1 MTIQDTALSLPLLPS
16 TITGDSM
23 VIVLIRNGTVLP
35 YRINLSTL
43 LPGPATASVLGTIRL
58 TGDLGGTAQSP
69 TVPGLATRAPIN
81 NAALTGAPTAPTP
94 PSGDNNTRLA
104 TTAWV
109 RTHINSTGIN
119 TLSDVAITTPVIGQ
133 GLTWNGT
140 NWVNATASGGGDLLA
155 LNNLNDVNNTQT
167 ALNNLIDGDNNIHTT
182 GTIRWST
189 NIANI
194 GGLPPANTYRGMFAA
209 VNGAGGAYY
218 SNGTEWLRLDRVLLN
233 DLNDV
238 NTAGVTNGQVL
249 AYQSGNWIPTTLVSG
264 GAGPANTTDLPEGTN
279 LYYTS
284 ARVDARIGLA
294 ELSDLLDVSNTAAT
308 NGQYLAWNSATSNWV
323 PTTPTESDSTFT
335 SPLTTKGDLHTYST
349 TDARLPIGANGTFL
363 VADSAT
369 TTGLRWQA
377 PLSLNN
383 IVDVNTPDPNDNDVL
398 TWTGSEWEAVA
409 PVPLLPLDIT
419 TPSAGQVL
427 RYNGTDWVNQS
438 LSLIGLSDVSISSI
452 DLEDGDT
459 IVWDNT
465 SNKWVR
471 SSVQAPIDTDDIT
484 EGTTNLYYTP
494 GRVATEF
501 NTLIAATTL
510 NALSDVAAP
519 SPTSGQSLVWNG
531 TNWVNSSLIPTIS
544 KGDIAVQG
552 ATALIRL
559 PVGNDGQALLADS
572 TTTTGLRWGA
582 AGGGS
587 GGTLA
592 GLSDVVITSPTQ
604 GQVLTWNAT
613 TSRWNAANPS
623 NQVSLNRQPL
633 TGVLSLT
640 LSSAGTQHLDPNGM
654 NRDVFLPP
662 NPTVGT
668 RFRILNLAPAFNIVV
683 KDPNTNITVLTLGN
697 SSASIQAE
705 FTWDGVG
712 WYFWG

>member
-1 MTIQDTALSLPLLPS
+1 MTIQETALTLPLLPS
-16 TITGDSM
+16 VITGDSM
-23 VIVLIRNGTVLP
+23 VIVLIRNGTVTP

-58 TGDLGGTAQSP
+58 TGDLGGTATAP
-69 TVPGLATRAPIN
+69 TVPGLTTRAPIN

-94 PSGDNNTRLA
+94 PSNDNNTRLA

-109 RTHINSTGIN
+109 RTRINSTGIN
-119 TLSDVAITTPVIGQ
+119 ALSDVTITTPVIGQ

-218 SNGTEWLRLDRVLLN
+218 SNGTEWLRLDRALLN

-249 AYQSGNWIPTTLVSG
+249 AYQSGNWIPTTLA
-264 GAGPANTTDLPEGTN
+264 AGPVTTTNLPEGAN
-279 LYYTS
+279 LYHTS
-284 ARVDARIGLA
+284 ARVDARIELA
-294 ELSDLLDVSNTAAT
+294 ELSDLLNVSNTAAT

-323 PTTPTESDSTFT
+323 PTTPTGSTFT

-363 VADSAT
+363 VADSTT

-377 PLSLNN
+377 P
-383 IVDVNTPDPNDNDVL
+383 
-398 TWTGSEWEAVA
+398 A
-409 PVPLLPLDIT
+409 
-419 TPSAGQVL
+419 
-427 RYNGTDWVNQS
+427 
-438 LSLIGLSDVSISSI
+438 
-452 DLEDGDT
+452 
-459 IVWDNT
+459 
-465 SNKWVR
+465 
-471 SSVQAPIDTDDIT
+471 DTDDIA
-484 EGTTNLYYTP
+484 EGTTNLYYTDA
-494 GRVATEF
+494 RVTTRF
-501 NTLIAATTL
+501 NTLIPA
-510 NALSDVAAP
+510 VA
-519 SPTSGQSLVWNG
+519 
-531 TNWVNSSLIPTIS
+531 
-544 KGDIAVQG
+544 KGDILVQG
-552 ATALIRL
+552 ATVLSRL
-559 PVGNDGQALLADS
+559 PVGSNDQVLLADS
-572 TTTTGLRWGA
+572 TTATGLRWGA
-582 AGGGS
+582 VNSG

-592 GLSDVVITSPTQ
+592 GLSDVAITSPAQ

-613 TSRWNAANPS
+613 TSRWNAANLS
-623 NQVSLNRQPL
+623 NQVSLNRQTL
-633 TGVLSLT
+633 TGALTLT
-640 LSSAGTQHLDPNGM
+640 LSSAGTQHLDPDGA
-654 NRDVFLPP
+654 NRDVLLPL

-668 RFRILNLAPAFNIVV
+668 RFRILNLAPAFNILV
-683 KDPNTNITVLTLGN
+683 KNPNTTVTVLTLGN
-697 SSASIQAE
+697 SSTSIQAE
-705 FTWDGVG
+705 FTWDGVD
-712 WYFWG
+712 WHSWEPA

>member
-1 MTIQDTALSLPLLPS
+1 MTIQETALALPLLPS
-16 TITGDSM
+16 IITGDSM
-23 VIVLIRNGTVLP
+23 VMVLIRNGIVTP

-58 TGDLGGTAQSP
+58 TGDLGGTATAP
-69 TVPGLATRAPIN
+69 TVPGLTTRAPIN

-119 TLSDVAITTPVIGQ
+119 TLSDVTITTPVIGQ

-155 LNNLNDVNNTQT
+155 LNNLDDVINTQT

-209 VNGAGGAYY
+209 VNDAGGAYY
-218 SNGTEWLRLDRVLLN
+218 SNGTEWLRLDRALLN

-264 GAGPANTTDLPEGTN
+264 GAGPATTTDLPEGAN

-294 ELSDLLDVSNTAAT
+294 ELSDLLNVSNTAAT
-308 NGQYLAWNSATSNWV
+308 NGQYLAWNSATGNWV
-323 PTTPTESDSTFT
+323 PTTPVTSGGSTFT
-335 SPLTTKGDLHTYST
+335 SPLTTKGDIHTYST

-377 PLSLNN
+377 ALSLNN
-383 IVDVNTPDPNDNDVL
+383 IADVNTPDPNDNDVL
-398 TWTGSEWEAVA
+398 TWTGSQWEAVA
-409 PVPLLPLDIT
+409 LEPLLPLDIT

-427 RYNGTDWVNQS
+427 RYNGTDWANES
-438 LSLIGLSDVSISSI
+438 LPLTRLSDVNISSI

-465 SNKWVR
+465 SNRWVR
-471 SSVQAPIDTDDIT
+471 SSVQPPPDTDDIA
-484 EGTTNLYYTP
+484 EGTTNLYYTDA
-494 GRVATEF
+494 RVTTRF
-501 NTLIAATTL
+501 NTLIPT
-510 NALSDVAAP
+510 VA
-519 SPTSGQSLVWNG
+519 
-531 TNWVNSSLIPTIS
+531 
-544 KGDIAVQG
+544 KGDLLVQG
-552 ATALIRL
+552 ATVLSRL
-559 PVGNDGQALLADS
+559 PVGNNDQVLLADS
-572 TTTTGLRWGA
+572 TTATGLRWGA
-582 AGGGS
+582 VS
-587 GGTLA
+587 GTLA
-592 GLSDVVITSPTQ
+592 GLSDVAITSPAQ

-613 TSRWNAANPS
+613 TSRWNAANLS
-623 NQVSLNRQPL
+623 NQVSLNRQTL
-633 TGVLSLT
+633 TGALTLT
-640 LSSAGTQHLDPNGM
+640 LSSAGTQHLDPGGT
-654 NRDVFLPP
+654 NRDVLLPL

-668 RFRILNLAPAFNIVV
+668 RFRILNLAPAFNILV
-683 KDPNTNITVLTLGN
+683 KNPNTSATVLTLGN
-697 SSASIQAE
+697 SSTSIQAE
-705 FTWDGVG
+705 FTWDGVD
-712 WYFWG
+712 WYSWEPA

>member
-1 MTIQDTALSLPLLPS
+1 MTIQETALALPLLPS
-16 TITGDSM
+16 IITGDSM
-23 VIVLIRNGTVLP
+23 VMVLIRNGTVTP

-58 TGDLGGTAQSP
+58 TGDLGGTATAP
-69 TVPGLATRAPIN
+69 TVPGLTTRAPIN

-119 TLSDVAITTPVIGQ
+119 TLSDVTITTPVIGQ

-218 SNGTEWLRLDRVLLN
+218 SNGIEWLRLDRALLN

-249 AYQSGNWIPTTLVSG
+249 AYQSGNWVPTTLPG
-264 GAGPANTTDLPEGTN
+264 GGPVTTTDLPEGAN
-279 LYYTS
+279 LYHTS
-284 ARVDARIGLA
+284 ARVDARIELA
-294 ELSDLLDVSNTAAT
+294 ELSDLLNVSNTAAT
-308 NGQYLAWNSATSNWV
+308 NGQYLAWNSTTSNWV
-323 PTTPTESDSTFT
+323 PTTPTGSTFT

-363 VADSAT
+363 VADSTT

-377 PLSLNN
+377 P
-383 IVDVNTPDPNDNDVL
+383 
-398 TWTGSEWEAVA
+398 A
-409 PVPLLPLDIT
+409 
-419 TPSAGQVL
+419 
-427 RYNGTDWVNQS
+427 
-438 LSLIGLSDVSISSI
+438 
-452 DLEDGDT
+452 
-459 IVWDNT
+459 
-465 SNKWVR
+465 
-471 SSVQAPIDTDDIT
+471 DTDDIA
-484 EGTTNLYYTP
+484 EGTTNLYYTDA
-494 GRVATEF
+494 RVTTRF
-501 NTLIAATTL
+501 NTLIPA
-510 NALSDVAAP
+510 VA
-519 SPTSGQSLVWNG
+519 
-531 TNWVNSSLIPTIS
+531 
-544 KGDIAVQG
+544 KGDILVQG
-552 ATALIRL
+552 ATVLSRL
-559 PVGNDGQALLADS
+559 PVGSNDQVLLADS
-572 TTTTGLRWGA
+572 TTATGLRWGA
-582 AGGGS
+582 VNSG

-592 GLSDVVITSPTQ
+592 GLSDVAITSPAQ

-613 TSRWNAANPS
+613 TSRWNAANLS
-623 NQVSLNRQPL
+623 NQVSLNRQTL
-633 TGVLSLT
+633 TGALTLT
-640 LSSAGTQHLDPNGM
+640 LSSAGTQHLDPDGA
-654 NRDVFLPP
+654 NRDVLLPL

-668 RFRILNLAPAFNIVV
+668 RFRILNLAPAFNILV
-683 KDPNTNITVLTLGN
+683 KNPNTTATVLTLGN
-697 SSASIQAE
+697 TSTSIQAE
-705 FTWDGVG
+705 FTWDGVD
-712 WYFWG
+712 WYSWEPV

>member
-1 MTIQDTALSLPLLPS
+1 MSIQDNALALPLLPS
-16 TITGDSM
+16 IITGDSM
-23 VIVLIRNGTVLP
+23 VIVLIRNGMVTP
-35 YRINLSTL
+35 YRTNLSTL

-58 TGDLGGTAQSP
+58 TGDLGGTATAP
-69 TVPGLATRAPIN
+69 TVPGLTTRAPIN

-155 LNNLNDVNNTQT
+155 LNNLDDVNNTQT

-209 VNGAGGAYY
+209 VNDAGGAYY
-218 SNGTEWLRLDRVLLN
+218 SNGTEWLRLDRALLN

-264 GAGPANTTDLPEGTN
+264 GAGPATTTDLPEGAN

-294 ELSDLLDVSNTAAT
+294 ELSDLLNVSNTAAT
-308 NGQYLAWNSATSNWV
+308 NGQYLAWNSATGNWV
-323 PTTPTESDSTFT
+323 PTTPVTSGGSTFT
-335 SPLTTKGDLHTYST
+335 SPLTTKGDIHTYST

-377 PLSLNN
+377 ALSLNN
-383 IVDVNTPDPNDNDVL
+383 IADVNTPDPNDNDVL
-398 TWTGSEWEAVA
+398 TWTGSQWEAVA
-409 PVPLLPLDIT
+409 LEPLLPLDIT

-427 RYNGTDWVNQS
+427 RYNGTDWANES
-438 LSLIGLSDVSISSI
+438 LPLTRLSDVNISSI

-465 SNKWVR
+465 SNRWVR
-471 SSVQAPIDTDDIT
+471 SSVQPPPDTDDIA
-484 EGTTNLYYTP
+484 EGTTNLYYTDA
-494 GRVATEF
+494 RVTTRF
-501 NTLIAATTL
+501 NTLIPT
-510 NALSDVAAP
+510 VA
-519 SPTSGQSLVWNG
+519 
-531 TNWVNSSLIPTIS
+531 
-544 KGDIAVQG
+544 KGDLLVQG
-552 ATALIRL
+552 ATVLSRL
-559 PVGNDGQALLADS
+559 PVGNNDQVLLADS
-572 TTTTGLRWGA
+572 TTATGLRWGA
-582 AGGGS
+582 VS
-587 GGTLA
+587 GTLA
-592 GLSDVVITSPTQ
+592 GLSDVAITSPAQ

-613 TSRWNAANPS
+613 TSRWNAANLS
-623 NQVSLNRQPL
+623 NQVSLNRQTL
-633 TGVLSLT
+633 TGALTLT
-640 LSSAGTQHLDPNGM
+640 LSSAGTQHLDPGGT
-654 NRDVFLPP
+654 NRDVLLPL

-668 RFRILNLAPAFNIVV
+668 RFRILNLAPAFNILV
-683 KDPNTNITVLTLGN
+683 KNPNTSATVLTLGN
-697 SSASIQAE
+697 SSTSIQAE
-705 FTWDGVG
+705 FTWDGVD
-712 WYFWG
+712 WYSWEPA

>member
-16 TITGDSM
+16 IITGDSM
-23 VIVLIRNGTVLP
+23 VIVLIRNGTVTP

-43 LPGPATASVLGTIRL
+43 LPGPATASLLGTIRL
-58 TGDLGGTAQSP
+58 TGDLGGTATAP

-109 RTHINSTGIN
+109 RSHINSTGIN

-218 SNGTEWLRLDRVLLN
+218 SNGTEWLRLDRALLN

-249 AYQSGNWIPTTLVSG
+249 AYQSGNWIPTTMA
-264 GAGPANTTDLPEGTN
+264 AGPVTTTDLPEGTN
-279 LYYTS
+279 LYHTS
-284 ARVDARIGLA
+284 ARVDERIGLA

-308 NGQYLAWNSATSNWV
+308 NGQYLAWDSATSNWV
-323 PTTPTESDSTFT
+323 PTTPTSTFT

-363 VADSAT
+363 VADSTT

-377 PLSLNN
+377 P
-383 IVDVNTPDPNDNDVL
+383 
-398 TWTGSEWEAVA
+398 A
-409 PVPLLPLDIT
+409 
-419 TPSAGQVL
+419 
-427 RYNGTDWVNQS
+427 
-438 LSLIGLSDVSISSI
+438 
-452 DLEDGDT
+452 
-459 IVWDNT
+459 
-465 SNKWVR
+465 
-471 SSVQAPIDTDDIT
+471 DTDDIT
-484 EGTTNLYYTP
+484 EGTTNLYYTDA
-494 GRVATEF
+494 RVTTRF
-501 NTLIAATTL
+501 NA
-510 NALSDVAAP
+510 
-519 SPTSGQSLVWNG
+519 
-531 TNWVNSSLIPTIS
+531 LIPTVA
-544 KGDIAVQG
+544 KGDLLVQG
-552 ATALIRL
+552 ATVLSRL
-559 PVGNDGQALLADS
+559 PVGSNDQVLLADS
-572 TTTTGLRWGA
+572 TTVTGLRWGA
-582 AGGGS
+582 VNSGGGAL
-587 GGTLA
+587 T
-592 GLSDVVITSPTQ
+592 GLSDVAITNPAQ

-613 TSRWNAANPS
+613 TSRWNAANLS
-623 NQVSLNRQPL
+623 NQISLNRQTL
-633 TGVLSLT
+633 TGALTLT
-640 LSSAGTQHLDPNGM
+640 LSSAGTQHLDPDGA
-654 NRDVFLPP
+654 NRDVLLPL

-668 RFRILNLAPAFNIVV
+668 RFRILNLAPAFNILV
-683 KDPNTNITVLTLGN
+683 KNPNTTATVLTLGN
-697 SSASIQAE
+697 SSTSIQAE
-705 FTWDGVG
+705 FTWDGVD
-712 WYFWG
+712 WYSWEPA

>member
-1 MTIQDTALSLPLLPS
+1 
-16 TITGDSM
+16 M
-23 VIVLIRNGTVLP
+23 VIVLIRNGTVTP

-58 TGDLGGTAQSP
+58 TGDLGGTATAP
-69 TVPGLATRAPIN
+69 TVPGLTTRAPIN

-94 PSGDNNTRLA
+94 PSNDNNTRLA

-119 TLSDVAITTPVIGQ
+119 TLSDVTITTPVIGQ

-209 VNGAGGAYY
+209 VNGTGGAYY
-218 SNGTEWLRLDRVLLN
+218 SNGTEWLRLDRALLN

-249 AYQSGNWIPTTLVSG
+249 AYQSGNWIPTTLPG
-264 GAGPANTTDLPEGTN
+264 GGPVTTTDLPEGAN
-279 LYYTS
+279 LYHTS
-284 ARVDARIGLA
+284 ARVDARIELA
-294 ELSDLLDVSNTAAT
+294 ELSDLLNVSNTAAT

-323 PTTPTESDSTFT
+323 PTTPTGSTFT

-363 VADSAT
+363 VADSTT

-377 PLSLNN
+377 P
-383 IVDVNTPDPNDNDVL
+383 
-398 TWTGSEWEAVA
+398 A
-409 PVPLLPLDIT
+409 
-419 TPSAGQVL
+419 
-427 RYNGTDWVNQS
+427 
-438 LSLIGLSDVSISSI
+438 
-452 DLEDGDT
+452 
-459 IVWDNT
+459 
-465 SNKWVR
+465 
-471 SSVQAPIDTDDIT
+471 DTDDIA
-484 EGTTNLYYTP
+484 EGTTNLYYTDA
-494 GRVATEF
+494 RVTTRF
-501 NTLIAATTL
+501 NTLIPA
-510 NALSDVAAP
+510 VA
-519 SPTSGQSLVWNG
+519 
-531 TNWVNSSLIPTIS
+531 
-544 KGDIAVQG
+544 KGDILVQG
-552 ATALIRL
+552 ATVLSRL
-559 PVGNDGQALLADS
+559 PVGSNDQVLLADS
-572 TTTTGLRWGA
+572 TTATGLRWGA
-582 AGGGS
+582 VNSG

-592 GLSDVVITSPTQ
+592 GLSDVAITSPAQ

-613 TSRWNAANPS
+613 TSRWNAANLS
-623 NQVSLNRQPL
+623 NQVSLNRQTL
-633 TGVLSLT
+633 TGALTLT
-640 LSSAGTQHLDPNGM
+640 LSSAGTQHLDPDGA
-654 NRDVFLPP
+654 NRDVLLPL

-668 RFRILNLAPAFNIVV
+668 RFRILNLAPAFNILV
-683 KDPNTNITVLTLGN
+683 KNPNTSATVLTLGN
-697 SSASIQAE
+697 SSTSIQAE
-705 FTWDGVG
+705 FTWDGVD
-712 WYFWG
+712 WYSWEPV

>member
-1 MTIQDTALSLPLLPS
+1 MTIQDTALALPLLPS
-16 TITGDSM
+16 IITGDSM
-23 VIVLIRNGTVLP
+23 VMVLIRNGTVTP

-58 TGDLGGTAQSP
+58 TGDLGGTATAP
-69 TVPGLATRAPIN
+69 TVPGLAARAPIN

-94 PSGDNNTRLA
+94 PSNDNNTRLA

-119 TLSDVAITTPVIGQ
+119 TLSDVTITTPVIGQ

-218 SNGTEWLRLDRVLLN
+218 SNGTEWLRLDRALLN

-238 NTAGVTNGQVL
+238 NTAGVIDGQVL
-249 AYQSGNWIPTTLVSG
+249 AYQSGNWIPTTLA
-264 GAGPANTTDLPEGTN
+264 AGPATTTNLPEGAN
-279 LYYTS
+279 LYHTS
-284 ARVDARIGLA
+284 ARVDARIELA
-294 ELSDLLDVSNTAAT
+294 ELSDLLDVSNTVAT
-308 NGQYLAWNSATSNWV
+308 NGQYLAWNSTTSNWV
-323 PTTPTESDSTFT
+323 PTTPTGSTFT

-363 VADSAT
+363 VADSTT

-377 PLSLNN
+377 P
-383 IVDVNTPDPNDNDVL
+383 
-398 TWTGSEWEAVA
+398 A
-409 PVPLLPLDIT
+409 
-419 TPSAGQVL
+419 
-427 RYNGTDWVNQS
+427 
-438 LSLIGLSDVSISSI
+438 
-452 DLEDGDT
+452 
-459 IVWDNT
+459 
-465 SNKWVR
+465 
-471 SSVQAPIDTDDIT
+471 DTDDIT
-484 EGTTNLYYTP
+484 EGTTNLYYTDA
-494 GRVATEF
+494 RVTTRF
-501 NTLIAATTL
+501 NTLIPT
-510 NALSDVAAP
+510 VA
-519 SPTSGQSLVWNG
+519 
-531 TNWVNSSLIPTIS
+531 
-544 KGDIAVQG
+544 KGDLLVQG
-552 ATALIRL
+552 ATVLSRL
-559 PVGNDGQALLADS
+559 PVGSNDQVLLADS
-572 TTTTGLRWGA
+572 TTVTGLRWGA
-582 AGGGS
+582 VNSGGGAL
-587 GGTLA
+587 T
-592 GLSDVVITSPTQ
+592 GLSDVAITNPAQ

-613 TSRWNAANPS
+613 TSRWNAANLS
-623 NQVSLNRQPL
+623 NQVSLNRQTL
-633 TGVLSLT
+633 TGALTLT

-662 NPTVGT
+662 NPTAGT
-668 RFRILNLAPAFNIVV
+668 RFRILNLAPAFNILV
-683 KDPNTNITVLTLGN
+683 KDPNTTTTVLTLGN
-697 SSASIQAE
+697 SSTSIQAE

-712 WYFWG
+712 WYFWEAA

>member
-1 MTIQDTALSLPLLPS
+1 
-16 TITGDSM
+16 M
-23 VIVLIRNGTVLP
+23 VIVLIRNGTVTP
-35 YRINLSTL
+35 YRINVSTL
-43 LPGPATASVLGTIRL
+43 LPGPATASLLGTIRL
-58 TGDLGGTAQSP
+58 TGDLGGTATAP

-119 TLSDVAITTPVIGQ
+119 TLSDVAITAPVIGQ

-218 SNGTEWLRLDRVLLN
+218 SNGTEWLRLDTALLN

-249 AYQSGNWIPTTLVSG
+249 AYQSGNWIPTTMA
-264 GAGPANTTDLPEGTN
+264 AGPVTTTDLPEGAN
-279 LYYTS
+279 LYHTS

-308 NGQYLAWNSATSNWV
+308 NGQYLAWDSATSNWA
-323 PTTPTESDSTFT
+323 PTTPTESGSTFT

-383 IVDVNTPDPNDNDVL
+383 IADVNTPDPNDNDVL

-409 PVPLLPLDIT
+409 SVPLLPLDIT

-438 LSLIGLSDVSISSI
+438 LPLIGLSDVNISSI

-459 IVWDNT
+459 IVWDST

-471 SSVQAPIDTDDIT
+471 SSVQASIDTDDIT

-510 NALSDVAAP
+510 NALSNVAI
-519 SPTSGQSLVWNG
+519 
-531 TNWVNSSLIPTIS
+531 TN
-544 KGDIAVQG
+544 
-552 ATALIRL
+552 
-559 PVGNDGQALLADS
+559 
-572 TTTTGLRWGA
+572 
-582 AGGGS
+582 
-587 GGTLA
+587 
-592 GLSDVVITSPTQ
+592 PTQ

-613 TSRWNAANPS
+613 TSRWNAANLS
-623 NQVSLNRQPL
+623 NQVSLNRQTL
-633 TGVLSLT
+633 TGALTLT
-640 LSSAGTQHLDPNGM
+640 LSSAGTQHLDPSGA
-654 NRDVFLPP
+654 NRDVLLPL

-668 RFRILNLAPAFNIVV
+668 RFRILNLAPAFNILV
-683 KDPNTNITVLTLGN
+683 KNPNTSATVLTLGN
-697 SSASIQAE
+697 TSTSIQAE
-705 FTWDGVG
+705 FTWDGVD
-712 WYFWG
+712 WYSWEPA

>member
-1 MTIQDTALSLPLLPS
+1 MTIQETALTLPLLPS
-16 TITGDSM
+16 VITGDSM
-23 VIVLIRNGTVLP
+23 VIVLIRNGTVTP
-35 YRINLSTL
+35 YRVNVSTL

-58 TGDLGGTAQSP
+58 TGDLGGTATAP
-69 TVPGLATRAPIN
+69 TVPGLTTRAPIN

-155 LNNLNDVNNTQT
+155 LNNLDDVNNTQT

-209 VNGAGGAYY
+209 VNDAGGAYY
-218 SNGTEWLRLDRVLLN
+218 SNGTEWLRLDRALLN

-264 GAGPANTTDLPEGTN
+264 GAGPATTTDLPEGAN

-294 ELSDLLDVSNTAAT
+294 ELSDLLNVSNTAAT
-308 NGQYLAWNSATSNWV
+308 NGQYLAWNSATGNWV
-323 PTTPTESDSTFT
+323 PTTPVTSGGSTFT
-335 SPLTTKGDLHTYST
+335 SPLTTKGDIHTYST

-377 PLSLNN
+377 ALSLNN
-383 IVDVNTPDPNDNDVL
+383 IADVNTPDPNDNDVL
-398 TWTGSEWEAVA
+398 TWTGSQWEAVA
-409 PVPLLPLDIT
+409 LEPLLPLDIT

-427 RYNGTDWVNQS
+427 RYNGTDWANES
-438 LSLIGLSDVSISSI
+438 LPLTRLSDVNISSI

-465 SNKWVR
+465 SNRWVR
-471 SSVQAPIDTDDIT
+471 SSVQPPPDTDDIA
-484 EGTTNLYYTP
+484 EGTTNLYYTDA
-494 GRVATEF
+494 RVTTRF
-501 NTLIAATTL
+501 NTLIPT
-510 NALSDVAAP
+510 VA
-519 SPTSGQSLVWNG
+519 
-531 TNWVNSSLIPTIS
+531 
-544 KGDIAVQG
+544 KGDLLVQG
-552 ATALIRL
+552 ATVLSRL
-559 PVGNDGQALLADS
+559 PVGNNDQVLLADS
-572 TTTTGLRWGA
+572 TTATGLRWGA
-582 AGGGS
+582 VS
-587 GGTLA
+587 GTLA
-592 GLSDVVITSPTQ
+592 GLSDVAITSPAQ

-613 TSRWNAANPS
+613 TSRWNAANLS
-623 NQVSLNRQPL
+623 NQVSLNRQTL
-633 TGVLSLT
+633 TGALTLT
-640 LSSAGTQHLDPNGM
+640 LSSAGTQHLDPGGT
-654 NRDVFLPP
+654 NRDVLLPL

-668 RFRILNLAPAFNIVV
+668 RFRILNLAPAFNILV
-683 KDPNTNITVLTLGN
+683 KNPNTSATVLTLGN
-697 SSASIQAE
+697 SSTSIQAE
-705 FTWDGVG
+705 FTWDGVD
-712 WYFWG
+712 WYSWEPA

>member
-1 MTIQDTALSLPLLPS
+1 
-16 TITGDSM
+16 M
-23 VIVLIRNGTVLP
+23 VIVLIRNGTVIP

-43 LPGPATASVLGTIRL
+43 LPGPATASLLGTIRL
-58 TGDLGGTAQSP
+58 TGDLGGTATAP

-109 RTHINSTGIN
+109 RSHINSTGIN

-218 SNGTEWLRLDRVLLN
+218 SNGTEWLRLDRALLN

-249 AYQSGNWIPTTLVSG
+249 AYQSGNWIPTTMA
-264 GAGPANTTDLPEGTN
+264 AGPVTTTDLPEGTN
-279 LYYTS
+279 LYHTN

-294 ELSDLLDVSNTAAT
+294 ELSDLLNVSNTAAI
-308 NGQYLAWNSATSNWV
+308 NGQYLAWDSATSNWV
-323 PTTPTESDSTFT
+323 PTTPTSTFT

-363 VADSAT
+363 VADSTT

-377 PLSLNN
+377 P
-383 IVDVNTPDPNDNDVL
+383 
-398 TWTGSEWEAVA
+398 A
-409 PVPLLPLDIT
+409 
-419 TPSAGQVL
+419 
-427 RYNGTDWVNQS
+427 
-438 LSLIGLSDVSISSI
+438 
-452 DLEDGDT
+452 
-459 IVWDNT
+459 
-465 SNKWVR
+465 
-471 SSVQAPIDTDDIT
+471 DTDDIT
-484 EGTTNLYYTP
+484 EGTTNLYYTDA
-494 GRVATEF
+494 RVTTRF
-501 NTLIAATTL
+501 NTLIPT
-510 NALSDVAAP
+510 VA
-519 SPTSGQSLVWNG
+519 
-531 TNWVNSSLIPTIS
+531 
-544 KGDIAVQG
+544 KGDLLVQG
-552 ATALIRL
+552 ATVLSRL
-559 PVGNDGQALLADS
+559 PVGSNGQVLLADS
-572 TTTTGLRWGA
+572 TTVTGLRWGA
-582 AGGGS
+582 VNSGGGAL
-587 GGTLA
+587 T
-592 GLSDVVITSPTQ
+592 GLSDVAITNPAQ

-613 TSRWNAANPS
+613 TSRWNAANLS
-623 NQVSLNRQPL
+623 NQISLNRQTL
-633 TGVLSLT
+633 TGALTLT
-640 LSSAGTQHLDPNGM
+640 LSSAGTQHLDPSGA
-654 NRDVFLPP
+654 NRDVLLPL

-668 RFRILNLAPAFNIVV
+668 RFRILNLAPAFNILV
-683 KDPNTNITVLTLGN
+683 KNPNTTATVLTLGN
-697 SSASIQAE
+697 SSTSIQAE
-705 FTWDGVG
+705 FTWDGVD
-712 WYFWG
+712 WYSWEPA

>member
-1 MTIQDTALSLPLLPS
+1 MSIQDNALALPLLPS

-23 VIVLIRNGTVLP
+23 VMVLIRNGIVTP

-58 TGDLGGTAQSP
+58 TGDLGGTATAP

-119 TLSDVAITTPVIGQ
+119 TLSDVTITTPVIGQ

-218 SNGTEWLRLDRVLLN
+218 SNGTEWLRLDRALLN

-238 NTAGVTNGQVL
+238 NTTGVTNGQVL

-264 GAGPANTTDLPEGTN
+264 EAGPTNTTDLPEGAN
-279 LYYTS
+279 LYHTS

-294 ELSDLLDVSNTAAT
+294 ELSDLLNVSNTAAT
-308 NGQYLAWNSATSNWV
+308 NGQYLAWNSATNNWA
-323 PTTPTESDSTFT
+323 PTTPDTDGGSTFT

-377 PLSLNN
+377 PLSLND
-383 IVDVNTPDPNDNDVL
+383 IADVNTPDPNNNDVL

-409 PVPLLPLDIT
+409 LIPLLPLDIT

-427 RYNGTDWVNQS
+427 RYNGTDWTNES
-438 LSLIGLSDVSISSI
+438 LPLTRLSDVNISSI

-471 SSVQAPIDTDDIT
+471 SSVQIFTNTDDIA
-484 EGTTNLYYTP
+484 EGTTNLYYTDA
-494 GRVATEF
+494 RVTTRF
-501 NTLIAATTL
+501 NTLIPT
-510 NALSDVAAP
+510 VA
-519 SPTSGQSLVWNG
+519 
-531 TNWVNSSLIPTIS
+531 
-544 KGDIAVQG
+544 KGDLLVQG
-552 ATALIRL
+552 ATVLSRL
-559 PVGNDGQALLADS
+559 PVGSNGQVLLADS
-572 TTTTGLRWGA
+572 STATGLRWGTVN
-582 AGGGS
+582 GGS
-587 GGTLA
+587 GTLA
-592 GLSDVVITSPTQ
+592 GLSDVAITSPAQ
-604 GQVLTWNAT
+604 GQVLTWDAT
-613 TSRWNAANPS
+613 TSKWNATNLS
-623 NQVSLNRQPL
+623 NQVSLNRQTL
-633 TGVLSLT
+633 TSALTLT
-640 LSSAGTQHLDPNGM
+640 LSSAGTQHLDPGGA
-654 NRDVFLPP
+654 NRDVLLPL

-668 RFRILNLAPAFNIVV
+668 RFRILNLAPAFNILV
-683 KDPNTNITVLTLGN
+683 KNPNTSTTVLTLGN
-697 SSASIQAE
+697 STSIQAE
-705 FTWDGVG
+705 FIWDGVD
-712 WYFWG
+712 WYSTEQEWLDSLNQQWITTDW

>member
-1 MTIQDTALSLPLLPS
+1 MSIQDNALALPLLPS

-23 VIVLIRNGTVLP
+23 VIVLIRNGIVTP

-58 TGDLGGTAQSP
+58 TGDLGGTATAP
-69 TVPGLATRAPIN
+69 TVPGLTTRAPIN

-119 TLSDVAITTPVIGQ
+119 TLSDVTITTPVIGQ

-155 LNNLNDVNNTQT
+155 LNNLDDVNNTQT

-218 SNGTEWLRLDRVLLN
+218 SNGTEWLRLDRALLN

-238 NTAGVTNGQVL
+238 NTIGVTNGQVL
-249 AYQSGNWIPTTLVSG
+249 TYQSGNWIPTTLVPE
-264 GAGPANTTDLPEGTN
+264 GAGPANTTDLPEGAN
-279 LYYTS
+279 LYHTS

-294 ELSDLLDVSNTAAT
+294 KLSDLLNVSDTAAT

-323 PTTPTESDSTFT
+323 PITPDTDDDSTFT

-349 TDARLPIGANGTFL
+349 TDARLPIGANGAFL

-383 IVDVNTPDPNDNDVL
+383 ITDVNTPDPNDNDVL

-409 PVPLLPLDIT
+409 LTPLLPLDIT

-427 RYNGTDWVNQS
+427 RYNGTDWANES
-438 LSLIGLSDVSISSI
+438 LPLTRLSDVSISSI

-465 SNKWVR
+465 INRWVR
-471 SSVQAPIDTDDIT
+471 SEQAPS
-484 EGTTNLYYTP
+484 
-494 GRVATEF
+494 
-501 NTLIAATTL
+501 TLPIV
-510 NALSDVAAP
+510 D
-519 SPTSGQSLVWNG
+519 
-531 TNWVNSSLIPTIS
+531 
-544 KGDIAVQG
+544 KGDLLVRG
-552 ATALIRL
+552 ATALSRL
-559 PVGNDGQALLADS
+559 PVGSNGQVLLADS
-572 TTTTGLRWGA
+572 TTATGLRWGA
-582 AGGGS
+582 VNS
-587 GGTLA
+587 EGGTLLA
-592 GLSDVVITSPTQ
+592 SLSDVAITSPAQ

-613 TSRWNAANPS
+613 TSKWNATNLS
-623 NQVSLNRQPL
+623 NQVSLNRQTL
-633 TGVLSLT
+633 TGALTLT
-640 LSSAGTQHLDPNGM
+640 LSSAGTQHLDPGGT
-654 NRDVFLPP
+654 NRDVLLPL

-668 RFRILNLAPAFNIVV
+668 RFRILNLAPAFNILV
-683 KDPNTNITVLTLGN
+683 KNPNTSTTVLTLGN
-697 SSASIQAE
+697 STSIQAE
-705 FTWDGVG
+705 FIWNGVD
-712 WYFWG
+712 WYSTEQEWPDNLNQQWITTDW

>member
-1 MTIQDTALSLPLLPS
+1 MTIQDTALALPLLPS
-16 TITGDSM
+16 IITGDSM
-23 VIVLIRNGTVLP
+23 VMVLIRNGTVTP

-58 TGDLGGTAQSP
+58 TGDLGGTATAP
-69 TVPGLATRAPIN
+69 TVPGLAARAPIN

-94 PSGDNNTRLA
+94 PSNDNNTRLA

-109 RTHINSTGIN
+109 RTRINSTGIN
-119 TLSDVAITTPVIGQ
+119 TLSDVTITTPVIGQ

-218 SNGTEWLRLDRVLLN
+218 SNGTEWLRLDRALLN

-249 AYQSGNWIPTTLVSG
+249 AYQSGNWIPTTLA
-264 GAGPANTTDLPEGTN
+264 AGPVTTTDLPEGAN
-279 LYYTS
+279 LYHTS
-284 ARVDARIGLA
+284 ARVDARIELA
-294 ELSDLLDVSNTAAT
+294 ELSDLLNVSNTAAT

-323 PTTPTESDSTFT
+323 PTTPTGSTFT

-363 VADSAT
+363 VADSTT

-377 PLSLNN
+377 P
-383 IVDVNTPDPNDNDVL
+383 
-398 TWTGSEWEAVA
+398 A
-409 PVPLLPLDIT
+409 
-419 TPSAGQVL
+419 
-427 RYNGTDWVNQS
+427 
-438 LSLIGLSDVSISSI
+438 
-452 DLEDGDT
+452 
-459 IVWDNT
+459 
-465 SNKWVR
+465 
-471 SSVQAPIDTDDIT
+471 DTDDIA
-484 EGTTNLYYTP
+484 EGTTNLYYTDA
-494 GRVATEF
+494 RVTTRF
-501 NTLIAATTL
+501 NTLIPA
-510 NALSDVAAP
+510 VA
-519 SPTSGQSLVWNG
+519 
-531 TNWVNSSLIPTIS
+531 
-544 KGDIAVQG
+544 KGDILVQG
-552 ATALIRL
+552 ATVLSRL
-559 PVGNDGQALLADS
+559 PVGSNDQVLLADS
-572 TTTTGLRWGA
+572 TTATGLRWGA
-582 AGGGS
+582 VNSG

-592 GLSDVVITSPTQ
+592 GLSDVAITSPAQ

-613 TSRWNAANPS
+613 TSRWNAANLS
-623 NQVSLNRQPL
+623 NQVSLNRQTL
-633 TGVLSLT
+633 TGALTLT
-640 LSSAGTQHLDPNGM
+640 LSSAGTQHLDPDGA
-654 NRDVFLPP
+654 NRDVLLPL

-668 RFRILNLAPAFNIVV
+668 RFRILNLAPAFNILV
-683 KDPNTNITVLTLGN
+683 KNPNTTVTVLTLGN
-697 SSASIQAE
+697 SSTSIQAE
-705 FTWDGVG
+705 FTWDGVD
-712 WYFWG
+712 WYSWEPV

>member
-1 MTIQDTALSLPLLPS
+1 
-16 TITGDSM
+16 M
-23 VIVLIRNGTVLP
+23 VMVLIRNGTVTP

-58 TGDLGGTAQSP
+58 TGDLGGTATAP
-69 TVPGLATRAPIN
+69 TVPGLTTRAPIN

-119 TLSDVAITTPVIGQ
+119 TLSDVTITTPVIGQ

-209 VNGAGGAYY
+209 VNDAGGAYY
-218 SNGTEWLRLDRVLLN
+218 SNGTEWLRLDRALLN

-249 AYQSGNWIPTTLVSG
+249 AYQSGNWIPTTLA
-264 GAGPANTTDLPEGTN
+264 AGPATTTNLPEGAN
-279 LYYTS
+279 LYHTS
-284 ARVDARIGLA
+284 ARVDARIELA
-294 ELSDLLDVSNTAAT
+294 ELSDLLNVSNTAAT
-308 NGQYLAWNSATSNWV
+308 NGQYLAWNSVTSNWV
-323 PTTPTESDSTFT
+323 PTTPTGSTFT

-349 TDARLPIGANGTFL
+349 TNARLPIGANGTFL
-363 VADSAT
+363 VADSSTA
-369 TTGLRWQA
+369 TGLRWQA
-377 PLSLNN
+377 ALSLNN
-383 IVDVNTPDPNDNDVL
+383 ITDVNAPDPNDNDVL
-398 TWTGSEWEAVA
+398 TWTGTEWEAVTPA
-409 PVPLLPLDIT
+409 PPLPLPTVAKGDL
-419 TPSAGQVL
+419 AV
-427 RYNGTDWVNQS
+427 QS
-438 LSLIGLSDVSISSI
+438 
-452 DLEDGDT
+452 
-459 IVWDNT
+459 
-465 SNKWVR
+465 
-471 SSVQAPIDTDDIT
+471 
-484 EGTTNLYYTP
+484 
-494 GRVATEF
+494 
-501 NTLIAATTL
+501 ATTL
-510 NALSDVAAP
+510 V
-519 SPTSGQSLVWNG
+519 
-531 TNWVNSSLIPTIS
+531 
-544 KGDIAVQG
+544 
-552 ATALIRL
+552 RL
-559 PVGNDGQALLADS
+559 PVGSDGQALLADS

-582 AGGGS
+582 AGSGS

-592 GLSDVVITSPTQ
+592 GLSDVAITSPAQ
-604 GQVLTWNAT
+604 GQVLTWNAS

-633 TGVLSLT
+633 TTGVLILT

-662 NPTVGT
+662 NPTAGT
-668 RFRILNLAPAFNIVV
+668 RFRILNLAPAFNILV
-683 KDPNTNITVLTLGN
+683 KDPNTNTTVLTLGN

-712 WYFWG
+712 WYFWEAA

>member
-1 MTIQDTALSLPLLPS
+1 MSIQDNALALPLLPS

-23 VIVLIRNGTVLP
+23 VIVLIRNGIVTP

-58 TGDLGGTAQSP
+58 TGDLGGTATAP
-69 TVPGLATRAPIN
+69 TVPGLTTRAPIN

-119 TLSDVAITTPVIGQ
+119 TLSDVTITTPVIGQ

-218 SNGTEWLRLDRVLLN
+218 SNGTEWLRLDRALLN

-238 NTAGVTNGQVL
+238 NTAGVTDGQVL
-249 AYQSGNWIPTTLVSG
+249 AYQSGNWIPTTLPG
-264 GAGPANTTDLPEGTN
+264 GGPVTTTDLPEGAN
-279 LYYTS
+279 LYHTS
-284 ARVDARIGLA
+284 ARVDARIELA
-294 ELSDLLDVSNTAAT
+294 ELSDLLNVSNTAAT

-323 PTTPTESDSTFT
+323 PTTPTGSTFT

-349 TDARLPIGANGTFL
+349 TDARLGVGANNSFL
-363 VADSAT
+363 VADSSTA
-369 TTGLRWQA
+369 TGLRWQA
-377 PLSLNN
+377 ALSLNN
-383 IVDVNTPDPNDNDVL
+383 ITDVNAPDPNDNDVL
-398 TWTGSEWEAVA
+398 TWTGTEWEAVTPA
-409 PVPLLPLDIT
+409 PPLPLPTVAKGDL
-419 TPSAGQVL
+419 AV
-427 RYNGTDWVNQS
+427 QS
-438 LSLIGLSDVSISSI
+438 
-452 DLEDGDT
+452 
-459 IVWDNT
+459 
-465 SNKWVR
+465 
-471 SSVQAPIDTDDIT
+471 
-484 EGTTNLYYTP
+484 
-494 GRVATEF
+494 
-501 NTLIAATTL
+501 ATTL
-510 NALSDVAAP
+510 V
-519 SPTSGQSLVWNG
+519 
-531 TNWVNSSLIPTIS
+531 
-544 KGDIAVQG
+544 
-552 ATALIRL
+552 RL
-559 PVGNDGQALLADS
+559 PVGSDGQALLADS

-582 AGGGS
+582 AGSGS

-592 GLSDVVITSPTQ
+592 GLSDVAVTSPTQ
-604 GQVLTWNAT
+604 GQVLTWNAS

-633 TGVLSLT
+633 TGVLILT

-662 NPTVGT
+662 NPTAGT
-668 RFRILNLAPAFNIVV
+668 RFRILNLAPAFNILV
-683 KDPNTNITVLTLGN
+683 KDPNTTTTVLTLGN
-697 SSASIQAE
+697 SSTSIQAE

-712 WYFWG
+712 WYFWEAA

>member
-1 MTIQDTALSLPLLPS
+1 MTIQETALALPLLPS
-16 TITGDSM
+16 IITGDSM
-23 VIVLIRNGTVLP
+23 VMVLIRNGTVTP

-58 TGDLGGTAQSP
+58 TGDLGGTATAP

-119 TLSDVAITTPVIGQ
+119 TLSDVTITTPVIGQ

-155 LNNLNDVNNTQT
+155 LNNLDDVNNTQT

-218 SNGTEWLRLDRVLLN
+218 SNGTEWLRLDRALLN

-238 NTAGVTNGQVL
+238 NTIGVTNGQVL
-249 AYQSGNWIPTTLVSG
+249 TYQSGNWIPTTLTPG
-264 GAGPANTTDLPEGTN
+264 GAGLANTTNLPEGAN
-279 LYYTS
+279 LYHTD
-284 ARVDARIGLA
+284 ARVDARIELA
-294 ELSDLLDVSNTAAT
+294 ELSDLLNVSNTAAT
-308 NGQYLAWNSATSNWV
+308 NGQYLAWDSVTSNWV
-323 PTTPTESDSTFT
+323 PTTPTSTFT

-349 TDARLPIGANGTFL
+349 TDARLGVGANNSFL
-363 VADSAT
+363 VADSSTA
-369 TTGLRWQA
+369 TGLRWQA
-377 PLSLNN
+377 ALSLNN
-383 IVDVNTPDPNDNDVL
+383 ITDVNAPDPNDNDVL
-398 TWTGSEWEAVA
+398 TWTGTEWEAVTPA
-409 PVPLLPLDIT
+409 PSLPLPTVVKGDL
-419 TPSAGQVL
+419 AV
-427 RYNGTDWVNQS
+427 QS
-438 LSLIGLSDVSISSI
+438 
-452 DLEDGDT
+452 
-459 IVWDNT
+459 
-465 SNKWVR
+465 
-471 SSVQAPIDTDDIT
+471 
-484 EGTTNLYYTP
+484 
-494 GRVATEF
+494 
-501 NTLIAATTL
+501 ATTL
-510 NALSDVAAP
+510 V
-519 SPTSGQSLVWNG
+519 
-531 TNWVNSSLIPTIS
+531 
-544 KGDIAVQG
+544 
-552 ATALIRL
+552 RL
-559 PVGNDGQALLADS
+559 PVGSDGQALLADS

-582 AGGGS
+582 AGSGS

-592 GLSDVVITSPTQ
+592 GLSDVAVTSPTQ
-604 GQVLTWNAT
+604 GQVLTWNAS

-623 NQVSLNRQPL
+623 NQVSLNRQLL
-633 TGVLSLT
+633 TGVLILT

-662 NPTVGT
+662 NPTTGT
-668 RFRILNLAPAFNIVV
+668 RFRILNLAPAFNILV
-683 KDPNTNITVLTLGN
+683 KDPNTNTTVLTLGN
-697 SSASIQAE
+697 SSTSIQAE

-712 WYFWG
+712 WYFWEAA

>member
-1 MTIQDTALSLPLLPS
+1 MSIQDNALALPLLPS

-23 VIVLIRNGTVLP
+23 VIVLIRNGIVTP

-58 TGDLGGTAQSP
+58 TGDLGGTATAP
-69 TVPGLATRAPIN
+69 TVPGLAARAPIN

-119 TLSDVAITTPVIGQ
+119 TLSDVTITTPVIGQ

-218 SNGTEWLRLDRVLLN
+218 SNGTEWLRLDRALLN

-249 AYQSGNWIPTTLVSG
+249 AYQSGNWIPTTLA
-264 GAGPANTTDLPEGTN
+264 AGPATTTNLPEGAN
-279 LYYTS
+279 LYHTS
-284 ARVDARIGLA
+284 ARVDARIELA
-294 ELSDLLDVSNTAAT
+294 ELSDLLDVSNTVAT
-308 NGQYLAWNSATSNWV
+308 NGQYLAWNSTTSNWV
-323 PTTPTESDSTFT
+323 PTTPTGSTFT

-363 VADSAT
+363 VADSTT

-377 PLSLNN
+377 PAN
-383 IVDVNTPDPNDNDVL
+383 
-398 TWTGSEWEAVA
+398 
-409 PVPLLPLDIT
+409 
-419 TPSAGQVL
+419 
-427 RYNGTDWVNQS
+427 
-438 LSLIGLSDVSISSI
+438 
-452 DLEDGDT
+452 
-459 IVWDNT
+459 
-465 SNKWVR
+465 
-471 SSVQAPIDTDDIT
+471 TDDIA
-484 EGTTNLYYTP
+484 EGTTNLYYTDA
-494 GRVATEF
+494 RVTTRF
-501 NTLIAATTL
+501 NTLIPA
-510 NALSDVAAP
+510 VA
-519 SPTSGQSLVWNG
+519 
-531 TNWVNSSLIPTIS
+531 
-544 KGDIAVQG
+544 KGDILVQG
-552 ATALIRL
+552 ATVLSRL
-559 PVGNDGQALLADS
+559 PVGSNDQVLLADS
-572 TTTTGLRWGA
+572 TTATGLRWGA
-582 AGGGS
+582 VNS
-587 GGTLA
+587 EGGTLLA
-592 GLSDVVITSPTQ
+592 SLSDVAITSPAQ

-613 TSRWNAANPS
+613 TSKWNATNLS
-623 NQVSLNRQPL
+623 NQVSLNRQTL
-633 TGVLSLT
+633 TGALTLT
-640 LSSAGTQHLDPNGM
+640 LSSAGTQHLDPGGT
-654 NRDVFLPP
+654 NRDVLLPL

-668 RFRILNLAPAFNIVV
+668 RFRILNLAPAFNILV
-683 KDPNTNITVLTLGN
+683 KNPNTSTTVLTLGN
-697 SSASIQAE
+697 STSIQAE
-705 FTWDGVG
+705 FIWNGVD
-712 WYFWG
+712 WYSTEQEWPDNLNQQWITTDW

>member
-1 MTIQDTALSLPLLPS
+1 
-16 TITGDSM
+16 M
-23 VIVLIRNGTVLP
+23 VMVLIRNGTVTP

-58 TGDLGGTAQSP
+58 TGDLGGTATAP

-119 TLSDVAITTPVIGQ
+119 ALSDVTITTPVIGQ

-218 SNGTEWLRLDRVLLN
+218 SNGTEWLRLDRALLN

-249 AYQSGNWIPTTLVSG
+249 AYQSGNWIPTTLA
-264 GAGPANTTDLPEGTN
+264 AGPATTTNLPEGAN
-279 LYYTS
+279 LYHTS
-284 ARVDARIGLA
+284 ARVDARIELA
-294 ELSDLLDVSNTAAT
+294 ELSDLLDVSNTVAT
-308 NGQYLAWNSATSNWV
+308 NGQYLAWNSTTSNWV
-323 PTTPTESDSTFT
+323 PTTPTGSTFT

-363 VADSAT
+363 VADSTT

-377 PLSLNN
+377 PAN
-383 IVDVNTPDPNDNDVL
+383 
-398 TWTGSEWEAVA
+398 
-409 PVPLLPLDIT
+409 
-419 TPSAGQVL
+419 
-427 RYNGTDWVNQS
+427 
-438 LSLIGLSDVSISSI
+438 
-452 DLEDGDT
+452 
-459 IVWDNT
+459 
-465 SNKWVR
+465 
-471 SSVQAPIDTDDIT
+471 TDDIA
-484 EGTTNLYYTP
+484 EGTTNLYYTDA
-494 GRVATEF
+494 RVTTRF
-501 NTLIAATTL
+501 NTLIPA
-510 NALSDVAAP
+510 VA
-519 SPTSGQSLVWNG
+519 
-531 TNWVNSSLIPTIS
+531 
-544 KGDIAVQG
+544 KGDILVQG
-552 ATALIRL
+552 ATVLSRL
-559 PVGNDGQALLADS
+559 PVGSNDQVLLADS
-572 TTTTGLRWGA
+572 TTATGLRWGA
-582 AGGGS
+582 VNS
-587 GGTLA
+587 EGGTLLA
-592 GLSDVVITSPTQ
+592 SLSDVAITSPAQ

-613 TSRWNAANPS
+613 TSKWNATNLS
-623 NQVSLNRQPL
+623 NQVSLNRQTL
-633 TGVLSLT
+633 TGALTLT
-640 LSSAGTQHLDPNGM
+640 LSSAGTQHLDPGGT
-654 NRDVFLPP
+654 NRDVLLPL

-668 RFRILNLAPAFNIVV
+668 RFRILNLAPAFNILV
-683 KDPNTNITVLTLGN
+683 KNPNTSTTVLTLGN
-697 SSASIQAE
+697 STSIQAE
-705 FTWDGVG
+705 FIWNGVD
-712 WYFWG
+712 WYSTEQEWPDNLNQQWITTDW